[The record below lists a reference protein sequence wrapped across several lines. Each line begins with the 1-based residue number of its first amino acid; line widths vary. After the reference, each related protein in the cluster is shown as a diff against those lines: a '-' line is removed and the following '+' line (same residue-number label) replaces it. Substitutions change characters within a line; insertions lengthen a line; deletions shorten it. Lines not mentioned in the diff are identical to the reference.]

1 MLRKLFVLTEIA
13 THGTTLFF
21 KREAGNQ
28 QYELYINGVSYTF
41 GFGVTGA
48 CVWTDQADA
57 DTFLMMN
64 EQHFGG
70 MQGATFQIQP
80 IYQWYPIE
88 VNNELAS
95 QSTVVE

>member
-13 THGTTLFF
+13 THGATLYF

-28 QYELYINGVSYTF
+28 QYELYISGVSYTF

-48 CVWTDQADA
+48 CVWTDQADVDNFIA
-57 DTFLMMN
+57 N
-64 EQHFGG
+64 YEQHFGS
-70 MQGATFQIQP
+70 MQGAIFQIQP
-80 IYQWYPIE
+80 IYKWHAIE
-88 VNNELAS
+88 VSNEFAS